1 MMLTGLIKCDQ
12 MGKDGPD
19 ILLFTESKLFCKKV

>member
-19 ILLFTESKLFCKKV
+19 ILDIHRIKTVL